1 MPTSNFQPI
10 RLLDPDFWYKFTYW
24 MANSTDPD
32 QLANWSGSTLFPKAE
47 YIGFSRTRVKKRLQ
61 CSNSKYVTRYSWL
74 SLSRPLLSRSYH
86 LCRTDFQVPI
96 IFLIYLLYFSFAYV
110 ELLLCRH
117 FGYLVHH
124 FQSLNKFF
132 TVFTTAYLELG
143 PWRRKTKCK
152 MRRRRSLS

>member
-1 MPTSNFQPI
+1 MFLLLLLLIAPILNCPTVIFYLQSNTKLIGLVGSVGCVSDWWPGGRGFNPHQVGNI
-10 RLLDPDFWYKFTYW
+10 LLWRLIMT
-24 MANSTDPD
+24 
-32 QLANWSGSTLFPKAE
+32 
-47 YIGFSRTRVKKRLQ
+47 
-61 CSNSKYVTRYSWL
+61 YSWL

-152 MRRRRSLS
+152 MRRCRSLS